1 MKDNKYFKL
10 LTEIAVLIFA
20 CFMAAIGIYNFAD
33 AYNFPLTGFSGIALI
48 INYLFKVPLG
58 VTTILLNIP
67 VALICYRKLGKR
79 FFWRSIFCTVLY
91 SVMVDY
97 LCPLIPVYKGEKLLA
112 ALCSGV
118 FGGIGYALIYMRNA
132 STGGTDFIS
141 VYVKSILPHVSLG
154 KIIFIVDAVIV
165 VAGGVLMGDIDGIVY
180 GLVISFVTNLVI
192 DKTMYG
198 SNAGKLTLIITT
210 KADEITKVIDKVTE
224 RGTTVID
231 VKGGYRNEDKQM
243 VMCACNDKEM
253 YLLEHAVKHV
263 DPESFS
269 VVLESIEVHGEG
281 FKLTRVAN
289 GD

>member
-10 LTEIAVLIFA
+10 LTEMAVLVFA

-33 AYNFPLTGFSGIALI
+33 TYNFPLTGFSGIALI

-97 LCPLIPVYKGEKLLA
+97 LCPLLPVYKGEKILA

-141 VYVKSILPHVSLG
+141 VYVKSILPHISLG

-192 DKTMYG
+192 DKMMYG

-210 KADEITKVIDKVTE
+210 KADDITKVIDKVTE

-243 VMCACNDKEM
+243 VICACNDKEM
-253 YLLEHAVKHV
+253 YLLEQAVKHV

-269 VVLESIEVHGEG
+269 VVLESSEVHGEG